1 MDNYLMTVEGEP
13 TESSSGRWMDSENPY
28 SAKVWAR
35 IPLGNDEDADRAVQ
49 AARRAFSRGPWSQLS
64 PSQRGLLLHKVGDLI
79 LRDARKLAE
88 AEVRDSGRLIAD
100 MVPQITYLAQ
110 AFHYYGGLC
119 DKIEGAVIPVDRKG
133 YFNFT
138 RYEPVGVVAA
148 LTPWNAPLLVTCMM
162 IAPALCAGCTVVL
175 KPSEFSSISTLEF
188 VKLFTEAG
196 FPPGVVNVVTGL
208 GAEVGAALVKHP
220 LVRAVAFTG
229 SDSTGRQ
236 IAQSAAKDFK
246 RVVLELGG
254 KSPNIV
260 FDDADQDEAAHGA
273 ATAILNVSGQSCV
286 AGTRLLVQASI
297 YEEFLEKVLSI
308 IRMPRMGDPMD
319 PQTQLGPMCTRFQ
332 YDKVLGYIELAK
344 KEGARVLLGGGKS
357 VRPECGEGW
366 FIEPTVFE
374 ARNDM
379 RIAQDEVFGP
389 VLSVIRFQ
397 DEADALRIAN
407 DVRFGLAAGVWTR
420 DFARAIRM
428 SERIEAGSIWI
439 NTYRQVSFMTPFGGF
454 KDSGV
459 GRENGVDAVKEYL
472 HVKSVWMNSGAPM
485 PNPYAHGPCHCG
497 DLAAGTGCPRSR
509 PGLPAG
515 SAGF

>member
-1 MDNYLMTVEGEP
+1 MEKYRMMIGAESVE
-13 TESSSGRWMDSENPY
+13 SASGRWMDSENPF
-28 SAKVWAR
+28 SGQVWAQVTQ
-35 IPLGNDEDADRAVQ
+35 GDAQDADRAVQ
-49 AARRAFSRGPWSQLS
+49 VAHDAFRQGPWSQLT

-100 MVPQITYLAQ
+100 MVPQVTYLAQ

-138 RYEPVGVVAA
+138 RHEPVGVVAA

-175 KPSEFSSISTLEF
+175 KPSEFSCISTLEF
-188 VKLFTEAG
+188 ARLFAEAG

-208 GAEVGAALVKHP
+208 GGEVGAALVKHP

-229 SDSTGRQ
+229 SDSTGRH
-236 IAQSAAKDFK
+236 IAQAATQDFK

-260 FDDADQDEAAHGA
+260 FEDADLDAAAHGA

-286 AGTRLLVQASI
+286 AGTRLLVQESI
-297 YEEFLEKVLSI
+297 YDRFMEKVLAVA
-308 IRMPRMGDPMD
+308 RMPRMGDPMD
-319 PQTQLGPMCTRFQ
+319 PATQLGPLCTRFQ
-332 YDKVLGYIELAK
+332 YDKVLGYIDIAK
-344 KEGARVLLGGGKS
+344 AEGARVLLGGGKAT
-357 VRPECGEGW
+357 RPECGQGW

-374 ARNDM
+374 VRNEM
-379 RIAQDEVFGP
+379 RIAQEEVFGP
-389 VLSVIRFQ
+389 VLSVIRFR
-397 DEADALRIAN
+397 DESQALQIAN

-420 DFARAIRM
+420 DFARAMRM
-428 SERIEAGSIWI
+428 AEGIQAGSIWV
-439 NTYRQVSFMTPFGGF
+439 NTYRQVSFMTPFGGY

-459 GRENGVDAVKEYL
+459 GRENGIDGVKEYL
-472 HVKSVWMNSGAPM
+472 HVKSVWMNTGAPI
-485 PNPYAHGPCHCG
+485 PNPYA
-497 DLAAGTGCPRSR
+497 PR
-509 PGLPAG
+509 
-515 SAGF
+515 